1 MLTTRA
7 IARVAA
13 PVAIAEEPSTSS
25 SSSSSTTSS
34 SGAVQPRAVSQV
46 ASLLSVVG
54 SVPHVTIPAYSSSD
68 SPQAIGPHDASSAPA
83 AGTYSE

>member
-1 MLTTRA
+1 MLTIRA

-25 SSSSSTTSS
+25 SSSSTTS

-46 ASLLSVVG
+46 ASLLLVNG